1 MYVEPNTGL
10 MIPTPSTLPLGIDYA
25 AQNLIAPMLETTPRK
40 PPKAPGA
47 AGAYTPPSEEE
58 APVYT
63 PELQDPTPPFEEVAE
78 MALDADEQKK
88 FWDDQTAARQW
99 QPTGTIEDLK
109 AKMGLVV
116 HDDEDGP
123 ASRYTPRTDPD
134 AHLPE
139 AFRGKHYRGGKQV
152 PGVVHQSTLAEASAR
167 AKSKGQTGA
176 YSPSRTPPSQDVSVD
191 YVRNNESE
199 PIQRQWFETR
209 ATQLGIDR
217 AQAGVDTERAR
228 ADLIGAEADEANLP
242 YEQRIQRQL
251 DSMFQMHDS
260 INERMM
266 PNIKDQVDKQMALI
280 GTTPEG
286 LKMLQDPA
294 LKKSMEAKYFRQ
306 FQQENFTKMMGMIA
320 QLFAMNIN
328 DPQTAGNIA
337 IENQRQS
344 MFSGAPGAIPTTP

>member
-1 MYVEPNTGL
+1 
-10 MIPTPSTLPLGIDYA
+10 
-25 AQNLIAPMLETTPRK
+25 
-40 PPKAPGA
+40 
-47 AGAYTPPSEEE
+47 
-58 APVYT
+58 
-63 PELQDPTPPFEEVAE
+63 
-78 MALDADEQKK
+78 
-88 FWDDQTAARQW
+88 
-99 QPTGTIEDLK
+99 
-109 AKMGLVV
+109 
-116 HDDEDGP
+116 
-123 ASRYTPRTDPD
+123 
-134 AHLPE
+134 
-139 AFRGKHYRGGKQV
+139 
-152 PGVVHQSTLAEASAR
+152 
-167 AKSKGQTGA
+167 
-176 YSPSRTPPSQDVSVD
+176 VSVD